1 MAEDFKLEPT
11 EKDDARDV
19 YKELVEFVGS
29 ESTLL
34 FLVIS
39 KFMVTN
45 SVNEILARATRGQHK
60 GKSMPVINVETKRS
74 LNIFIDSQKEKK
86 HDNDID
92 WMW

>member
-11 EKDDARDV
+11 EKDDSRDV

-39 KFMVTN
+39 EFMVTN

-60 GKSMPVINVETKRS
+60 GKSMPAINVETKRS

-92 WMW
+92 WM

>member
-1 MAEDFKLEPT
+1 MIKNVTTKNFD
-11 EKDDARDV
+11 
-19 YKELVEFVGS
+19 EFVGS

-45 SVNEILARATRGQHK
+45 SVNEILARATRGQQK

-86 HDNDID
+86 HDNGIV
-92 WMW
+92 WMR